1 MTTKKSHSV
10 GGTGLLVLAVLFLAL
25 TVLSNTVLRGQRL
38 DLTENQL
45 YTISQGTRDVLASL
59 EEPVRL
65 YFFFSNQATESIPQ
79 LRDYARRVRELL
91 QEFVITADGKL
102 QLTEVDP
109 LPFSE
114 EEDQASQ
121 FGLQAV
127 SLGGAGD
134 PIYMGVAGTNA
145 VDDLEIIEFFQPDR
159 EAFLEYDLAKLVYNL
174 STVQRPVV
182 GLISTLPLSQGFDP
196 RSGQAL
202 PPWAVTTQMEQLFE
216 VRNLDPG
223 ADAIDED
230 IALLVLVHPKNLG
243 DATLYAIDQ
252 FVMGGGKLLAFVD
265 PISDAEIPLDPAS
278 ASGALFADRS
288 SNLEPLFNAWGF
300 SVEPTE
306 VVLDAGQ
313 ALSVNSGTGQVIRHL
328 AMIGARG
335 DALSRDD
342 VITANLDSLNFGSSG
357 HITRVDDS
365 GTEITPLVQST
376 DQAALTN
383 AEKLRF
389 LPDPLAL
396 LDDFAPTGERYVL
409 AARVSGALQTA
420 FPEGPPAGLSE
431 SPDRPEHRAAAEAT
445 PQLIVVADTD
455 MLSDRMWVQVQNFFG
470 QRILQA
476 FADNGS
482 FAVNGVDNLTGSS
495 DLIAVRS
502 RGTFSRP
509 FERVEDLRREADA
522 NFRAQEQALQ
532 QELDETESRLQ
543 ALQSAK
549 DEDNMLI
556 ITPEQQAELLRF
568 QDEKLRIR
576 KALRDVRRNLDRSIE
591 RLGTTLK
598 VINIG
603 LVPLLLSVVAIA
615 VAMVRVRR
623 RDQS

>member
-1 MTTKKSHSV
+1 MTTRKSHSL
-10 GGTGLLVLAVLFLAL
+10 GSTGLLVLAALFLAL
-25 TVLSNTVLRGQRL
+25 TMLSNTILRGHQL
-38 DLTENQL
+38 DLTENKL
-45 YTISQGTRDVLASL
+45 YTISDGTRDLLGSL
-59 EEPVRL
+59 EEPVQL
-65 YFFFSNQATESIPQ
+65 YFFFSSRATEDIPQ

-91 QEFVITADGKL
+91 QEFVITAGGKL
-102 QLTEVDP
+102 QLTEIDP

-134 PIYMGVAGTNA
+134 PIYMGIAGTNA

-174 STVQRPVV
+174 SNPQRPVV
-182 GLISTLPLSQGFDP
+182 GLLTSLPMTQGFDP
-196 RSGQAL
+196 RTGQAL
-202 PPWAVTTQMEQLFE
+202 QPWVVTTQLEQLFE
-216 VRNLDPG
+216 VRNLDT
-223 ADAIDED
+223 AVEAIDED
-230 IALLVLVHPKNLG
+230 ISLLVVVHPKNLG

-265 PISDAEIPLDPAS
+265 PMSDAEIPMDPAS

-288 SNLEPLFNAWGF
+288 SSLETLFNAWGF
-300 SVEPTE
+300 SVDPTE

-313 ALSVNSGTGQVIRHL
+313 ALSVNSGTGQAVRHL

-335 DALSRDD
+335 DSLAAGE
-342 VITANLDSLNFGSSG
+342 VITANLDSINLGSAG
-357 HITRVDDS
+357 HVSVREDAAVDV
-365 GTEITPLVQST
+365 TPLIRSS

-383 AEKLRF
+383 AERLRF
-389 LPDPLAL
+389 LPDPLSL
-396 LDDFAPTGERYVL
+396 LDDFTASGERYVM
-409 AARVSGALQTA
+409 AARISGNLESA
-420 FPEGPPAGLSE
+420 FPEGPPVTPDENSE
-431 SPDRPEHRAAAEAT
+431 RPEHRAAGDQPA
-445 PQLIVVADTD
+445 QLIVVADSD
-455 MLSDRMWVQVQNFFG
+455 LLSDRMWVQVQSFFG
-470 QRILQA
+470 QRIFQA

-509 FERVEDLRREADA
+509 FERVEALRREAEA
-522 NFRAQEQALQ
+522 SFRAQEQTLQ
-532 QELDETESRLQ
+532 QELDETERRLQ

-549 DEDNMLI
+549 DEDNLLI

-576 KALRDVRRNLDRSIE
+576 KALRDVRRNLDRNIE
-591 RLGTTLK
+591 QLGTTLK
-598 VINIG
+598 VVNIG
-603 LVPLLLSVVAIA
+603 LVPLLLSVAAIF
-615 VAMVRVRR
+615 VAMVRARR
-623 RDQS
+623 RRQS

>member
-1 MTTKKSHSV
+1 M
-10 GGTGLLVLAVLFLAL
+10 
-25 TVLSNTVLRGQRL
+25 LSNTILRGHQL

-45 YTISQGTRDVLASL
+45 YTISGGTRDLLGSL
-59 EEPVRL
+59 EEPVQL
-65 YFFFSNQATESIPQ
+65 YFFFSSRATEDIPQ

-91 QEFVITADGKL
+91 QEFVITAGGKL
-102 QLTEVDP
+102 QLTEIDP

-174 STVQRPVV
+174 SNPQRPVV
-182 GLISTLPLSQGFDP
+182 GLLTSLPMTQGFDP
-196 RSGQAL
+196 RTGQAL
-202 PPWAVTTQMEQLFE
+202 QPWVVTTQLEQLFE
-216 VRNLDPG
+216 VRNLDT
-223 ADAIDED
+223 AVETIDED
-230 IALLVLVHPKNLG
+230 ISLLVLVHPKNLG

-265 PISDAEIPLDPAS
+265 PISDAEVPMDPAT

-300 SVEPTE
+300 SVDPTE

-313 ALSVNSGTGQVIRHL
+313 ALSVNSGTGQAVRHL
-328 AMIGARG
+328 GMIGARG
-335 DALSRDD
+335 DSLAAAE
-342 VITANLDSLNFGSSG
+342 VITANLDSINLGSAG
-357 HITRVDDS
+357 HVSIQDDAAV
-365 GTEITPLVQST
+365 EITPLIRSS

-383 AEKLRF
+383 TERLRF

-396 LDDFAPTGERYVL
+396 LDDFTASGERYVM
-409 AARVSGALQTA
+409 AARISGTLESA
-420 FPEGPPAGLSE
+420 FPEGPPVTLDE
-431 SPDRPEHRAAAEAT
+431 SIDRPEHRAAGDQPA
-445 PQLIVVADTD
+445 QLIVVADSD
-455 MLSDRMWVQVQNFFG
+455 LLSDRMWVQVQSFFG
-470 QRILQA
+470 QRIFQA

-509 FERVEDLRREADA
+509 FERVEALRREAEA
-522 NFRAQEQALQ
+522 NFRAQEQTLQ
-532 QELDETESRLQ
+532 QELDETERRLQ

-549 DEDNMLI
+549 DEDNLLI

-591 RLGTTLK
+591 QLGTTLK
-598 VINIG
+598 VVNIG
-603 LVPLLLSVVAIA
+603 LVPLLLSVAAIF
-615 VAMVRVRR
+615 VAMVRA
-623 RDQS
+623 

>member
-1 MTTKKSHSV
+1 MTTKKSHSL

-45 YTISQGTRDVLASL
+45 YTVSQGTQDVLASL
-59 EEPVRL
+59 EEPVQL
-65 YFFFSNQATESIPQ
+65 YFFFSNQATDSIPQ
-79 LRDYARRVRELL
+79 LRDYARRIRELL

-145 VDDLEIIEFFQPDR
+145 VDDLEIIGFFQPDR

-174 STVQRPVV
+174 STIQRPVV
-182 GLISTLPLSQGFDP
+182 GLMSTLPLSQGFDP

-223 ADAIDED
+223 VDTIDED
-230 IALLVLVHPKNLG
+230 IALLVLVHPKNLS
-243 DATLYAIDQ
+243 DATLYAVDQ

-265 PISDAEIPLDPAS
+265 PISDAEIPMDPAS

-288 SNLEPLFNAWGF
+288 SNLEALFNAWGF

-335 DALSRDD
+335 DALSGDD
-342 VITANLDSLNFGSSG
+342 VITANLDTLNFGSSG
-357 HITRVDDS
+357 HIIRVDDAEI
-365 GTEITPLVQST
+365 EITPLVQST

-409 AARVSGALQTA
+409 AARVSGAFETA

-431 SPDRPEHRAAAEAT
+431 SPDRPEHRAAAET
-445 PQLIVVADTD
+445 RPQLIVVADTD

-522 NFRAQEQALQ
+522 NFRAQEQTLQ

-591 RLGTTLK
+591 QLGTTLK

-623 RDQS
+623 RKEI